1 MLACFLN
8 THDHNMHQ
16 PRFDFVAIR
25 SDGTAARFH
34 PGGEGPGVVAVGQL
48 SDWTVPFGAPAFGVA
63 PVMEH
68 VTAPAEARGAAV
80 QHFAGAHQADVI
92 GCEAAKKWLAEQLAV
107 WEA

>member
-1 MLACFLN
+1 MK
-8 THDHNMHQ
+8 Q

-34 PGGEGPGVVAVGQL
+34 PAEDGPGVALVGQF
-48 SDWTVPFGAPAFGVA
+48 SDWAVNDGAPAIGVV

-68 VTAPAEARGAAV
+68 LTAPAEARGAAV
-80 QHFAGAHQADVI
+80 QHFGGAHQQDVI
-92 GCEAAKKWLAEQLAV
+92 GRAAATAWLTEQLAL

>member
-1 MLACFLN
+1 M
-8 THDHNMHQ
+8 HDHNMHQ

-34 PGGEGPGVVAVGQL
+34 PGEDGPGVAVVGQL
-48 SDWTVPFGAPAFGVA
+48 SDWTVPLAPAFAA

-68 VTAPAEARGAAV
+68 VTAPAEMRGAAV

-92 GCEAAKKWLAEQLAV
+92 GCEAAQNWLAVQLAL
-107 WEA
+107 WKA